1 MSIRLAVTATYFGL
15 LLLIGFL
22 ARSRSQQSPGQYFL
36 AGRSLAAPV
45 LIATM
50 AATNFSAFTVFGV
63 SGAAYRDG
71 LAFFPIMAFGT
82 GFMALT
88 FWLVGR
94 KAREWGSAHNLIT
107 PSELVSLLYD
117 SVPVARVTA
126 LVLVVFTVPYLA
138 LQPMAAGVVLN
149 QIFGLPSSVGAVAVT
164 GAIVLYTLRGGMRAV
179 AWTDALQGTLMLVLM
194 LVALGMVVGFH
205 GGWVQ
210 AFSAVAGQEPALFS
224 RPGLQGTY
232 TPALWFSFLAL
243 WFFCDPMFPQL
254 FQRFYAARDEKTIGW
269 VVLWYP
275 AICILVFAP
284 PVLLG
289 TLGQLAFPGLAGNES
304 DGILAM
310 VMISVGGNVAGTLV
324 LVAGLAALMSTM
336 DSQLLTLSSIFSRD
350 IWPVVAKGRTASMAV
365 ARVFVLVLAALG
377 LALALATDATILD
390 LGVTAFT
397 GLAVLFPSVLFGLYL
412 RQPRSSAAL
421 ASIVVG
427 EAIVVASHLGVLP
440 AHGFLSAIPVMIGS
454 TVVYLA
460 VHFATGPAGLPVFN
474 RRQVLFTLGFGGIF
488 LLAQDYWRWEETGAL
503 VLGLPAWCWYF
514 VGLSVAQMIL
524 SARMLRKPRR
534 VTGTTNLRTRIRER
548 R

>member
-1 MSIRLAVTATYFGL
+1 MAQLLPIGWNKNVNVESRL
-15 LLLIGFL
+15 
-22 ARSRSQQSPGQYFL
+22 
-36 AGRSLAAPV
+36 
-45 LIATM
+45 
-50 AATNFSAFTVFGV
+50 
-63 SGAAYRDG
+63 
-71 LAFFPIMAFGT
+71 
-82 GFMALT
+82 
-88 FWLVGR
+88 
-94 KAREWGSAHNLIT
+94 
-107 PSELVSLLYD
+107 
-117 SVPVARVTA
+117 
-126 LVLVVFTVPYLA
+126 
-138 LQPMAAGVVLN
+138 
-149 QIFGLPSSVGAVAVT
+149 
-164 GAIVLYTLRGGMRAV
+164 
-179 AWTDALQGTLMLVLM
+179 
-194 LVALGMVVGFH
+194 
-205 GGWVQ
+205 
-210 AFSAVAGQEPALFS
+210 
-224 RPGLQGTY
+224 
-232 TPALWFSFLAL
+232 
-243 WFFCDPMFPQL
+243 FPQL
-254 FQRFYAARDEKTIGW
+254 FQRFYAARDEKTIGR

-289 TLGQLAFPGLAGNES
+289 TLGQLSFPGLAGNES

-350 IWPVVAKGRTASMAV
+350 IWPVVAKGRTASIAV

-377 LALALATDATILD
+377 LAVALGTDATILD

-454 TVVYLA
+454 TVVYLT

-488 LLAQDYWRWEETGAL
+488 LLAQDYWRWEVTGAL

-514 VGLSVAQMIL
+514 VGLSAAQMML
-524 SARMLRKPRR
+524 TARMLRKPRGT
-534 VTGTTNLRTRIRER
+534 TGTTNLRTRVHEMR
-548 R
+548 